1 MADPHAGLN
10 VGYSGSHPGKVC
22 LISLDLTTAEPT
34 VVAALSP
41 THARAL
47 GFAMAAVAGREIL
60 ELEYPGPIQPVVPY
74 D

>member
-1 MADPHAGLN
+1 MADLHAGLN

-22 LISLDLTTAEPT
+22 LISLTPSAEPIII
-34 VVAALSP
+34 AALDP
-41 THARAL
+41 AHARAL